1 MKKDQRGFTLM
12 ELMIVIVII
21 GVLAA
26 IGVPAYKNYVAEAR
40 ESACK
45 ANIRTIST
53 AFHMHYAEEGRY
65 PVSAEQQTIKGAL
78 AKYVSNID
86 AIAKCPADGRPYII
100 TASGSGSNPE
110 STLVQIKCQNEKHEG
125 FQVVGK
131 PSGVW
136 LPFEPGGEDQ

>member
-26 IGVPAYKNYVAEAR
+26 IGVPAYRNYVTEAK
-40 ESACK
+40 EAACK
-45 ANIRTIST
+45 ANVRTIST

-65 PVSAEQQTIKGAL
+65 PVSDDQQTIRNAL

-86 AIAKCPADGRPYII
+86 AIAKCPADESISYEFSC
-100 TASGSGSNPE
+100 SGDGSSE
-110 STLVQIKCQNEKHEG
+110 SLTSIRCPKHEMEYRVSG
-125 FQVVGK
+125 T

-136 LPFEPGGEDQ
+136 LPFEPVAGGE